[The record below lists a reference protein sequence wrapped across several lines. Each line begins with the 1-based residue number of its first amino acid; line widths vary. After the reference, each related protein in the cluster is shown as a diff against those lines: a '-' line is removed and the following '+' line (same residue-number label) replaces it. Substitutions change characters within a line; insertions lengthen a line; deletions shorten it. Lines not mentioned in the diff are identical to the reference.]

1 MTISLIDV
9 DGHHF
14 PNLALMKLSA
24 WKKLLLQGGTYEAG
38 EGEEKVYGAVEPVN
52 GPGSWRTDNFFQCGG
67 PRRRDKEKILRKVR

>member
-24 WKKLLLQGGTYEAG
+24 WKKLLLQGGAYEAG

-52 GPGSWRTDNFFQCGG
+52 GPGSCLWAREIGEFPAAVTKKRFCG
-67 PRRRDKEKILRKVR
+67 K